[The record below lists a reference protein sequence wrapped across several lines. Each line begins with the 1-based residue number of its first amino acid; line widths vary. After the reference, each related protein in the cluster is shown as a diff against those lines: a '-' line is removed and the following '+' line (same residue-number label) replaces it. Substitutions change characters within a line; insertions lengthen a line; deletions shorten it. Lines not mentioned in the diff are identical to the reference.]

1 MLRKLDW
8 DLEIR
13 KRYAQPLAV
22 ESGEFPDIASIES
35 RAVPIAY
42 EAGLVNGVVPEATQL
57 MTVAVEAFS
66 KELLSTVFSRTR
78 SNGPGNSGSAGF
90 GAGPSW
96 IQTHNYKLRLRREEA
111 AFTRGELSRDKN
123 GLLPVEAKAASER
136 APIGMADLGL
146 AMQIGDC
153 NLGSFPIIRKSVM
166 YAYRD
171 GELDNHD
178 NYTWLHGRKPR
189 DYGDFEVDQIC
200 IRNLAA
206 PTTKVAYPEP
216 MDIDEEPV
224 WEGATTQETLKF
236 DAVMDM
242 CLAIP

>member
-1 MLRKLDW
+1 MLRKLDF

-22 ESGEFPDIASIES
+22 ESGEFPDITSIES

-42 EAGLVNGVVPEATQL
+42 EAGLVNGVAPDVTQF
-57 MTVAVEAFS
+57 MTVAVETFS

-78 SNGPGNSGSAGF
+78 CNGPGDSGGAGF

-111 AFTRGELSRDKN
+111 AFARGELSRDKN

-146 AMQIGDC
+146 ALQIGDC
-153 NLGSFPIIRKSVM
+153 NLGSLPVIRKSVM
-166 YAYRD
+166 HAYRD
-171 GELDNHD
+171 GELENHD

-189 DYGDFEVDQIC
+189 DYGESEVDQIPV
-200 IRNLAA
+200 LVA
-206 PTTKVAYPEP
+206 PTRKVACPEP
-216 MDIDEEPV
+216 MEIDEEPV